1 MLMHLTTGTNMCN
14 ARADFLNRDLLH
26 ELPCPD
32 MQIYQ
37 HCCIS
42 RISDYYVNATDRGKK
57 KGRGGRGG
65 RNVTK
70 HNELK
75 FSEFCYIC

>member
-1 MLMHLTTGTNMCN
+1 MLMHSMTGTNTHN
-14 ARADFLNRDLLH
+14 ARTDFLNSDLSR

-42 RISDYYVNATDRGKK
+42 RISDYYVNATDCGKK
-57 KGRGGRGG
+57 KGPGGVAML
-65 RNVTK
+65 RNTM
-70 HNELK
+70 
-75 FSEFCYIC
+75 S